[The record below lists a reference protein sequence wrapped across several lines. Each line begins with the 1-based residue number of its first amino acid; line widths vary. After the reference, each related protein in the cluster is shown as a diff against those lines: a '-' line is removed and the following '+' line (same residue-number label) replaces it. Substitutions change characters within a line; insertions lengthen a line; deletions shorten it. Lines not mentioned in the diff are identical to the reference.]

1 MTGEP
6 LPTRRQSLAM
16 LERGRARTAGLLDR
30 IPRSRLSTPGLG
42 GGDWAPRNLIGHL
55 ASWEGYAL
63 EAVAAWERGT
73 RAEID
78 RMWFTVSTARINARD
93 VERKAAWP
101 LAKVVRE
108 SARTH
113 DDLIELI
120 RSMSDA
126 RWRSPAT
133 SRARKPLGAR
143 IGSILAGPKGP
154 FRHDE
159 AHHSSLEAFAE
170 EHGRRPRPQ

>member
-1 MTGEP
+1 VTEEP
-6 LPTRRQSLAM
+6 LPTRRQALAI

-30 IPRSRLSTPGLG
+30 IPRARLTIPGLG
-42 GGDWAPRNLIGHL
+42 GGDWAPRDLIGHL

-63 EAVAAWERGT
+63 EAVAAWERGE

-78 RMWFTVSTARINARD
+78 RMWFTVSTARINAGD
-93 VERKAAWP
+93 VERKTAWP
-101 LAKVVRE
+101 LAKVLRE

-113 DDLIELI
+113 NDLIELI

-126 RWRSPAT
+126 RWRTPAT

-159 AHHSSLEAFAE
+159 AHHPSLEAFVAE
-170 EHGRRPRPQ
+170 LGRRARPQ